1 LSPQRA
7 NAGNSMKGL
16 AVTTLTPGAS
26 FAPSGSDDPTELSTL
41 LQRAGQR
48 LLDART
54 SGEVLEAMRLADLAL
69 HYAKVTGAANQ
80 THADWRRIILRAEI
94 RLVDEIDLGQA
105 NHELL
110 QSVDTLKR
118 GPVAQTSTSINY
130 ADLGITS
137 QGVSEWREIS
147 DAGEAAVEP
156 VINNALDEG
165 RVPTKTGIRSY
176 VHGRFGSG
184 QVDWWTP
191 TRYLEAARDVLG
203 AIDLDPA
210 SSAGAQAN
218 VRATQYLTK
227 ETNGLIQ
234 PWGAR
239 LYLNPPHRYP
249 DIADFVAKLIP
260 ERRTGNVTAT
270 IMLTNNSTDTAWF
283 HNAAD
288 VADGICFTRGRIKL
302 VGADGERVRAP
313 AAQSQSFFTSAMP
326 PTASPRSA
334 SWFLRSASHSVAG
347 RHDPDA

>member
-1 LSPQRA
+1 MCGHQRTTRILRDPMNQRASDMPALAPLSVVAKVTGLAVPTVYRAVKRGEIPLAPIGGRKRVRVRDLETLIARLRPSTAVGRESHGEFTKRIGAKVDLLSPQRA

-227 ETNGLIQ
+227 ETNGI
-234 PWGAR
+234 AR
-239 LYLNPPHRYP
+239 
-249 DIADFVAKLIP
+249 
-260 ERRTGNVTAT
+260 
-270 IMLTNNSTDTAWF
+270 
-283 HNAAD
+283 
-288 VADGICFTRGRIKL
+288 
-302 VGADGERVRAP
+302 
-313 AAQSQSFFTSAMP
+313 QS
-326 PTASPRSA
+326 
-334 SWFLRSASHSVAG
+334 G
-347 RHDPDA
+347 